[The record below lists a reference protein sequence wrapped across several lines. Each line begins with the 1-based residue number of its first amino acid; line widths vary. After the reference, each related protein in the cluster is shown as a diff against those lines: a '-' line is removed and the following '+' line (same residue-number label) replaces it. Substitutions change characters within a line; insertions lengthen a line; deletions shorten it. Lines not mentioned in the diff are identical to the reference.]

1 MKIYPV
7 TDAAFQPYGRV
18 VEGYALVGLLDA
30 LKETPI
36 SQGVTYVPKEASL
49 HAADGAEALGT
60 ALFGGMPFQLGYCNG
75 HNTRLNCLEYH
86 RDSEFNLGTED
97 FILLLAKQDEIENGV
112 LDTAKVKAFRVPAGV
127 LVEVYAT
134 TLHYAPCHCDPDK
147 GFQVLVALP
156 LGTNTDY
163 RPGGGAN
170 VMDAQ
175 LWARNKWLIAHA
187 DSDEARQGAVVGLH
201 GVNIDVQNDL

>member
-1 MKIYPV
+1 MCI
-7 TDAAFQPYGRV
+7 
-18 VEGYALVGLLDA
+18 
-30 LKETPI
+30 
-36 SQGVTYVPKEASL
+36 
-49 HAADGAEALGT
+49 
-60 ALFGGMPFQLGYCNG
+60 
-75 HNTRLNCLEYH
+75 
-86 RDSEFNLGTED
+86 RD
-97 FILLLAKQDEIENGV
+97 
-112 LDTAKVKAFRVPAGV
+112 R
-127 LVEVYAT
+127 
-134 TLHYAPCHCDPDK
+134 HYAPCHCDPDK